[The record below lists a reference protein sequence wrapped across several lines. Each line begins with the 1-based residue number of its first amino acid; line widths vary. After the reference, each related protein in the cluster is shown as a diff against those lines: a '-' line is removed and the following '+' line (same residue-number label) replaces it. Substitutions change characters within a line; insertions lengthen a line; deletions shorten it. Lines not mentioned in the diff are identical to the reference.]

1 MSLLVFSRTD
11 ERHDSL
17 VHKGTKTHLKL
28 FGDGAHFISCKQEDK
43 TIVLNQ
49 EWYLVKVFFLN
60 LRNNGNF
67 AMFIFFIFYFFI
79 WQFHIKYCGFLILRV
94 FKSPW
99 FCLSE
104 TCQENIKS
112 EALNFCYNII
122 SYNSQLS
129 EKTRRK
135 STGLLAISCE

>member
-28 FGDGAHFISCKQEDK
+28 SGDGAHFISCKQEEK

-49 EWYLVKVFFLN
+49 ERYLVKVFFLN

-67 AMFIFFIFYFFI
+67 AMFIFLFFYLTI
-79 WQFHIKYCGFLILRV
+79 SHKIL
-94 FKSPW
+94 W
-99 FCLSE
+99 
-104 TCQENIKS
+104 
-112 EALNFCYNII
+112 I
-122 SYNSQLS
+122 SYFTSVQKSVVLPFLNLS
-129 EKTRRK
+129 GEYKIG
-135 STGLLAISCE
+135 SAELLL